1 MLDVDQPL
9 LTPRLRLVPI
19 GPGNADD
26 LHQVHTDDA
35 VVAWYDGWN
44 PSRAEARERARDI
57 AAAWRHHGVHKWMA
71 YHRHTGDVVGRGG
84 LSRTPVDDD
93 WGQLYGFLPDEP
105 WVSEAH
111 PDEHPFRAHAR
122 WLETGWALRRR
133 YWGHGYAS
141 EIGRASLNYAFDVLD
156 MGAVVSCTARHNVR
170 SLAVMERIG
179 MRYAGEIRSRGIAEG
194 DDTVRDDAPF
204 SVCVLLADEVR
215 T

>member
-141 EIGRASLNYAFDVLD
+141 EIGRARKVACI
-156 MGAVVSCTARHNVR
+156 SCLIAASRIVR
-170 SLAVMERIG
+170 LISIWCCSAI
-179 MRYAGEIRSRGIAEG
+179 
-194 DDTVRDDAPF
+194 
-204 SVCVLLADEVR
+204 
-215 T
+215 